1 MPYLLITNKILNLL
15 SEHRRIPEDEKIDHS
30 VAEFSD
36 KVIKKIDSM
45 VTKGEKIR
53 IVAPAFPEKAPVRG
67 KTLSDSP
74 DMAELLSLEHLN
86 NLCKKIESVYG
97 PGAEVVIYTDG
108 FAFADVF
115 PDIHSKE
122 KRENYLTKLQG
133 MIEKNDLKNIKII
146 NLAGQVDL
154 NQYAETEEH
163 FRQRLKTPQNDEDR
177 NSINLY
183 RGQIQFFTT
192 ELKMGY
198 PEKSGSKIKKEAE
211 IIARGVARM
220 SAALSEYLSII
231 EPDALRISCPPKTVA
246 SDKIGLWLH
255 EDHPEGGTPW
265 HNAAVFELSEL
276 TNKCIVSFMKA
287 QEAKEKGYLLQ
298 MDQEG
303 NPSHFEAKS
312 IYRHACTLQSF
323 FRRAHQKKLALAL
336 EEQQDL
342 SPPPSR

>member
-1 MPYLLITNKILNLL
+1 MPHPLTSEILKIL
-15 SEHRRIPEDEKIDHS
+15 SEHRRIPEDEKKSHDI
-30 VAEFSD
+30 AEFSD
-36 KVIKKIDSM
+36 KAVKKIDAM
-45 VTKGEKIR
+45 VTNGEKIR
-53 IVAPAFPEKAPVRG
+53 IVAPSFPEKAPVRG

-97 PGAEVVIYTDG
+97 PGAEIVIYTDG

-122 KRENYLTKLQG
+122 KRENYLAKLQS

-154 NQYAETEEH
+154 NKYAETEEH
-163 FRQRLKTPQNDEDR
+163 FRQRLRTPQNDEDR

-211 IIARGVARM
+211 HIARGVARM
-220 SAALSEYLSII
+220 SAALSDYLSII
-231 EPDALRISCPPKTVA
+231 EPNALRISCHPKTVA

-255 EDHPEGGTPW
+255 EDHSEGGTPW
-265 HNAAVFELSEL
+265 HNAAVFELSES
-276 TNKCIVSFMKA
+276 TNKCVVSFMKA
-287 QEAKEKGYLLQ
+287 QDAKEKGYLLQ
-298 MDQEG
+298 TDKEG
-303 NPSHFEAKS
+303 NPSHFVSKS

-323 FRRAHQKKLALAL
+323 FRMAHEKKLAAAL
-336 EEQQDL
+336 EDQQSN
-342 SPPPSR
+342 SPIR